1 MRLADNVV
9 VHNPE
14 TSLGRINA
22 DRLRA
27 HGWPEE
33 VVRQQQQRE
42 QSSHDTA
49 SPTSAAVSNAD

>member
-1 MRLADNVV
+1 MRIANNVV

-14 TSLGRINA
+14 TSLGKINA
-22 DRLRA
+22 DRLNS

-33 VVRQQQQRE
+33 VVQQQRRRE

-49 SPTSAAVSNAD
+49 TPAPGTITSDD

>member
-14 TSLGRINA
+14 TSLGKINA

-33 VVRQQQQRE
+33 VIQQQQQRE
-42 QSSHDTA
+42 QSLQDTT
-49 SPTSAAVSNAD
+49 PPMAATLSNSD

>member
-14 TSLGRINA
+14 TSLGKINA

-42 QSSHDTA
+42 QSSHNTA
-49 SPTSAAVSNAD
+49 PSTSATVSDAD